1 MTSDCLT
8 SRRNFLKTSLL
19 GGAAA
24 LAAWRLRPAWAA
36 QAAPAAAGKF
46 TSRVALT
53 AGNDRANLAFQAL
66 EPFRKEIAAAIGN
79 KRVILKPNNVE
90 INRPLCATHADN
102 LEGILEF
109 LKSIG
114 KSNVIIAE
122 SPASGSAL
130 DGFANYGYNKF
141 AGQYGI
147 KLVNLDTEGFEVVYC
162 IDEKDFGRIPAV
174 CPSCCWIRIT
184 SSFPRPSSKRTTGLA
199 SPSRSKTSLS
209 ARGSK
214 TRAPAEAS
222 LTNP

>member
-8 SRRNFLKTSLL
+8 SRRDFLKTSVL

-46 TSRVALT
+46 SSRVALT

-90 INRPLCATHADN
+90 INHPLCATHADN

-141 AGQYGI
+141 VGQYGI
-147 KLVNLDTEGFEVVYC
+147 KLVNLDTEGFEVVHC
-162 IDEKDFGRIPAV
+162 IDQKDF
-174 CPSCCWIRIT
+174 
-184 SSFPRPSSKRTTGLA
+184 RPHPCRVSKLLLDPDNFIISA
-199 SPSRSKTSLS
+199 AKLKTHDRVGVTLSLKNIVV
-209 ARGSK
+209 GSGIK
-214 TRAPAEAS
+214 DSVLAEAS
-222 LTNP
+222 PTNP